1 MGTMSSRRGSAT
13 CAKVQLGG
21 KLLYWTVVLC
31 SDSAH
36 RWIFFR
42 LSCLSQTP
50 SQHFKKLM
58 LVEINE

>member
-1 MGTMSSRRGSAT
+1 MQRYSWVVNFFIGLWSFAVIQPT
-13 CAKVQLGG
+13 GG
-21 KLLYWTVVLC
+21 F
-31 SDSAH
+31 
-36 RWIFFR
+36 FFR